1 MDEYL
6 LLRFIILAVLLQTS
20 VFFSA
25 VETCLL
31 SFPRHLLPR
40 KAEEGGL
47 QGVAFKEWMDH
58 PNSILTSILIGTNA
72 VNIFVTTLVAY
83 MSIHVGEENH
93 WSLAVTSTVASVAIG
108 LILIVFCEALPKV
121 VARSTTNKMT
131 PWLIVPIFV
140 FDKLMTPFTWA
151 LVIVFT
157 KFLGKLGPAM
167 VSQVT
172 EEDIKQMMEMG
183 QAEGTIQENEK
194 NMIDSIFKFTDKKA
208 NAVMIP
214 RTDMVCVDLDT
225 DLDRLVDIIIQNG
238 YSRMPVYK
246 GTVDNI
252 VGIINTRDLLSI
264 WKNKSLIVVKDLL
277 HKPYFAPE
285 TMRVDRL
292 LREFQRGNLHMAVVV
307 DEFGGT
313 AGLVTL
319 EDLVEE
325 IVGEIRDEYDVE
337 EKLIQKQDDGS
348 WVAEASVS
356 LDEVNDILGI
366 HLAPKGDVSSLGG
379 YVTEKTGRV
388 PKKNRVIED
397 VEAVFTILEAN
408 EKKVIKIK
416 VVKRE
421 FPLEIEAVLEAPAP
435 RKRRKKKIKLP
446 NAPEETT
453 RTVESKPETVSAPEG
468 KTESK

>member
-1 MDEYL
+1 
-6 LLRFIILAVLLQTS
+6 
-20 VFFSA
+20 
-25 VETCLL
+25 
-31 SFPRHLLPR
+31 
-40 KAEEGGL
+40 
-47 QGVAFKEWMDH
+47 
-58 PNSILTSILIGTNA
+58 
-72 VNIFVTTLVAY
+72 
-83 MSIHVGEENH
+83 
-93 WSLAVTSTVASVAIG
+93 
-108 LILIVFCEALPKV
+108 
-121 VARSTTNKMT
+121 
-131 PWLIVPIFV
+131 
-140 FDKLMTPFTWA
+140 
-151 LVIVFT
+151 
-157 KFLGKLGPAM
+157 
-167 VSQVT
+167 
-172 EEDIKQMMEMG
+172 
-183 QAEGTIQENEK
+183 
-194 NMIDSIFKFTDKKA
+194 
-208 NAVMIP
+208 
-214 RTDMVCVDLDT
+214 MVCVDIDT

-246 GTVDNI
+246 TTVDNI

-348 WVAEASVS
+348 WLAEASVS

-397 VEAVFTILEAN
+397 VEAVFTILDAS
-408 EKKVIKIK
+408 EKKVNRIR

-421 FPLEIEAVLEAPAP
+421 FPLDVETVVEAPAP

-446 NAPEETT
+446 NAPEETAK
-453 RTVESKPETVSAPEG
+453 TVESKPEMASAPE
-468 KTESK
+468 KIEPK